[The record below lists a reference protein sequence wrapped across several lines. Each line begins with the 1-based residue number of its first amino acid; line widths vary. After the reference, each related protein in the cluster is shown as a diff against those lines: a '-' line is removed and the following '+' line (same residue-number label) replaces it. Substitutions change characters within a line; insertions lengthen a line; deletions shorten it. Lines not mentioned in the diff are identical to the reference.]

1 MSISTFFHSLNLDI
15 LYFLC
20 IHCHPTDV
28 LYLIT
33 ARSVI
38 VEGHAFTTAT
48 TNTAAATTWMIHS
61 LYSFCDKILMTW
73 VGNHFFQGNKIRTY
87 HFCIAFFYVSA
98 TWANIVDN
106 EQMNSVCGILYKQK
120 FQFYASWFFFM
131 YEKKRK
137 DILMIGFY
145 AFMVTIWCPWLDFFA
160 IHCLHYTFTIHAI
173 LVLGRVKIIFETWW
187 KTLLDVTF

>member
-1 MSISTFFHSLNLDI
+1 MCYWCPPFPALREERNPWLDANYIMSISTFFHSLNLDI

-48 TNTAAATTWMIHS
+48 TNTAAATIWMIHS

-87 HFCIAFFYVSA
+87 HFCIAFFDVNA
-98 TWANIVDN
+98 TWANIVDD
-106 EQMNSVCGILYKQK
+106 EQMNSVCVAFCTNKSL
-120 FQFYASWFFFM
+120 S
-131 YEKKRK
+131 
-137 DILMIGFY
+137 LML
-145 AFMVTIWCPWLDFFA
+145 LDFFLCMKKNKRY
-160 IHCLHYTFTIHAI
+160 IND
-173 LVLGRVKIIFETWW
+173 W
-187 KTLLDVTF
+187 LLW